1 MLSFHKGLKLMIE
14 QPKKMDIEYLWL
26 FIQHTI
32 YNFYEP
38 LSKWFSVHFLSKLF
52 IEQKEQD
59 EKCLLAK
66 S

>member
-14 QPKKMDIEYLWL
+14 QAKKMDIEYLWL

-38 LSKWFSVHFLSKLF
+38 LSK
-52 IEQKEQD
+52 
-59 EKCLLAK
+59 
-66 S
+66 